1 MSIQIQQTDWPNTT
15 LMECFFEQKYKK
27 KVGKKLPLGQFFRFS
42 ISFLNGAKHHS
53 QSGGVVKLL
62 LEREDVNPD
71 SLDEVGRTPLS
82 YAAGNG
88 HEGVVE
94 LLLVR
99 EDVNPLYKTGPKTLL
114 YAASKEHRECRRV
127 NTSLEYPRAYPV

>member
-1 MSIQIQQTDWPNTT
+1 
-15 LMECFFEQKYKK
+15 
-27 KVGKKLPLGQFFRFS
+27 
-42 ISFLNGAKHHS
+42 
-53 QSGGVVKLL
+53 VVKLL

-99 EDVNPLYKTGPKTLL
+99 EDVNPYIPNRAKHHYIMLPRRSIGV
-114 YAASKEHRECRRV
+114 SK
-127 NTSLEYPRAYPV
+127 S

>member
-1 MSIQIQQTDWPNTT
+1 M
-15 LMECFFEQKYKK
+15 
-27 KVGKKLPLGQFFRFS
+27 
-42 ISFLNGAKHHS
+42 NGAKHHS

-88 HEGVVE
+88 HEGVVGVTPGAGRCQSIIQNRAKNT
-94 LLLVR
+94 LVCCL
-99 EDVNPLYKTGPKTLL
+99 EG
-114 YAASKEHRECRRV
+114 ASWC
-127 NTSLEYPRAYPV
+127 

>member
-1 MSIQIQQTDWPNTT
+1 MS
-15 LMECFFEQKYKK
+15 Y
-27 KVGKKLPLGQFFRFS
+27 V
-42 ISFLNGAKHHS
+42 NGAKHHS
-53 QSGGVVKLL
+53 HRGGVVKLL

-99 EDVNPLYKTGPKTLL
+99 AGRCQSIIQNRAKNAPVCCLEG
-114 YAASKEHRECRRV
+114 ASGVSK
-127 NTSLEYPRAYPV
+127 S